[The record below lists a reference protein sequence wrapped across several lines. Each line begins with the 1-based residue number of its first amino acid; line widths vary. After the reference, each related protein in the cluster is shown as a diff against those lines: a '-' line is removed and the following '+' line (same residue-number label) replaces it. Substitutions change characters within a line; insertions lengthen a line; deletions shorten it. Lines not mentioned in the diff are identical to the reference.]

1 MNEKSKKILIVED
14 EKDLREAIKTALQ
27 YEGFTVETAEDGVE
41 AFTTAHAFRPDLILL
56 DILMPKQN
64 GIETLKSLRKEEWG
78 KDVPVII
85 MTVLD
90 DMDKLSEALEA
101 GATEYLV
108 KTDMSLSTIVEKVKI
123 RLAL

>member
-1 MNEKSKKILIVED
+1 MATENKKVLVVDD
-14 EKDLREAIKTALQ
+14 EKDLREAIKTALA

-41 AFTTAHAFRPDLILL
+41 AFNKAHEFRPDLILL

-64 GIETLKSLRKEEWG
+64 GIDTLKALRSEEWS
-78 KDVPVII
+78 KDTPVII

-90 DMDKLSEALEA
+90 DMDKLGDALEA

-108 KTDMSLSTIVEKVKI
+108 KTDISLGTIVEKVKA
-123 RLAL
+123 RLG